1 MKVYVITQGS
11 YSDYHIVGV
20 KLTREEAERVVALA
34 NDEDCYDYAEI
45 EEYDTDDIK
54 IDTSETIKDKYWNEY
69 DYKTLE
75 ETQMQHARTA
85 LKSENKVTFYNL
97 LTNNIVHGKIRI
109 IATFPHG
116 TPREKAHKIMRD
128 RAAKFK
134 AEREGL

>member
-20 KLTREEAERVVALA
+20 KLTREEAEKVVALA
-34 NDEDCYDYAEI
+34 NDEDSYEYAEI

-54 IDTSETIKDKYWNEY
+54 IDTSETIKDRYWREH
-69 DYKTLE
+69 DCKTLDG
-75 ETQMQHARTA
+75 TWTRVRTTF
-85 LKSENKVTFYNL
+85 KSENKVTLNKSF
-97 LTNNIVHGKIRI
+97 TNMERYDKILV

>member
-20 KLTREEAERVVALA
+20 KLTREEAEKVVALS
-34 NDEDCYDYAEI
+34 NDDYYDYAEI

-54 IDTSETIKDKYWNEY
+54 IDTNEEIKDEYYKTY
-69 DYKTLE
+69 DYQTLDDSCHNAKQ
-75 ETQMQHARTA
+75 T
-85 LKSENKVTFYNL
+85 VTFKDKNEVKFCPG
-97 LTNNIVHGKIRI
+97 TIIQHGAIVVT
-109 IATFPHG
+109 ATFPHG
-116 TPREKAHKIMRD
+116 TPTEKVEKIMRD